1 MKTLVGI
8 PGRRAP
14 ADAKTRALA
23 GHILE
28 SCTLELNGE
37 DAYIGR
43 TTPFKRSHMAAI
55 AFESKPTL
63 DAKDWQLL
71 ELLQK
76 DARTGYAELARQV
89 GLSAP
94 AAAERVK
101 RLEDAGV
108 IRGYRAEVDP
118 QRLGYAIEAVIRLR
132 CDGSVCSSIGP
143 ALADIPEILDYRRLA
158 GEDSGSLRVIAMSV
172 SHLEAV
178 LDRIVR
184 FHPSIST
191 TTLVVLQ
198 TSYSNR
204 PLSRAMW
211 LAGSAAA
218 R

>member
-1 MKTLVGI
+1 
-8 PGRRAP
+8 
-14 ADAKTRALA
+14 
-23 GHILE
+23 
-28 SCTLELNGE
+28 
-37 DAYIGR
+37 
-43 TTPFKRSHMAAI
+43 MAAV

-76 DARTGYAELARQV
+76 DARAGYAELGRQV

-101 RLEDAGV
+101 RVEDAGV
-108 IRGYRAEVDP
+108 IRGYRADVDP

-132 CDGSVCSSIGP
+132 CDGSVCSSLGP
-143 ALADIPEILDYRRLA
+143 ALAEIPEILDYRRLA
-158 GEDSGSLRVIAMSV
+158 GEDSGSLRVVAMSV

-178 LDRIVR
+178 LDRMIR

-198 TSYSNR
+198 TSYNNR

-211 LAGSAAA
+211 LEGSVTG
-218 R
+218 RS

>member
-1 MKTLVGI
+1 
-8 PGRRAP
+8 
-14 ADAKTRALA
+14 
-23 GHILE
+23 
-28 SCTLELNGE
+28 
-37 DAYIGR
+37 
-43 TTPFKRSHMAAI
+43 MAAI
-55 AFESKPTL
+55 TFESKPAL

-76 DARTGYAELARQV
+76 DARSGYAELGRHV

-94 AAAERVK
+94 ATAERVK

-108 IRGYRAEVDP
+108 IRGYRADVDP
-118 QRLGYAIEAVIRLR
+118 QKLGYVIEAVIRLR
-132 CDGSVCSSIGP
+132 CDGNVCASIGP
-143 ALADIPEILDYRRLA
+143 SLAEIPEILDYRRLA

-172 SHLEAV
+172 SHLESV

-198 TSYSNR
+198 TSYNNR

-211 LAGSAAA
+211 LGGSSVRA
-218 R
+218 

>member
-1 MKTLVGI
+1 
-8 PGRRAP
+8 
-14 ADAKTRALA
+14 
-23 GHILE
+23 
-28 SCTLELNGE
+28 
-37 DAYIGR
+37 
-43 TTPFKRSHMAAI
+43 MAAT
-55 AFESKPTL
+55 AFESKPGL

-76 DARTGYAELARQV
+76 DARTGYAELGRHV

-94 AAAERVK
+94 ATAERVK

-108 IRGYRAEVDP
+108 IRAYRAEVDL
-118 QRLGYAIEAVIRLR
+118 QRLGYVIEAVIRLR
-132 CDGSVCSSIGP
+132 CDGSVCASVGP
-143 ALADIPEILDYRRLA
+143 ALAEIPEILDYRRLA

-198 TSYSNR
+198 TPYTNRAVSRTMWSNG
-204 PLSRAMW
+204 RAI
-211 LAGSAAA
+211 G
-218 R
+218 

>member
-1 MKTLVGI
+1 
-8 PGRRAP
+8 
-14 ADAKTRALA
+14 
-23 GHILE
+23 
-28 SCTLELNGE
+28 
-37 DAYIGR
+37 
-43 TTPFKRSHMAAI
+43 MAA
-55 AFESKPTL
+55 ATFESKPAL

-76 DARTGYAELARQV
+76 DARTGYAELGRQV

-94 AAAERVK
+94 ATADRVK

-108 IRGYRAEVDP
+108 IRSYRAQVDP
-118 QRLGYAIEAVIRLR
+118 QKLGYAIEAVIRLR
-132 CDGSVCSSIGP
+132 CDGSACSSIGP
-143 ALADIPEILDYRRLA
+143 ALAAIPEILDYRRLA

-178 LDRIVR
+178 LDRIVS

-198 TSYSNR
+198 TPYTNR

-211 LAGSAAA
+211 ANGRAMA
-218 R
+218 

>member
-1 MKTLVGI
+1 
-8 PGRRAP
+8 
-14 ADAKTRALA
+14 
-23 GHILE
+23 
-28 SCTLELNGE
+28 
-37 DAYIGR
+37 
-43 TTPFKRSHMAAI
+43 MAAVT
-55 AFESKPTL
+55 FESNPAL

-76 DARTGYAELARQV
+76 DARTGYAELGRQV

-94 AAAERVK
+94 ATAERVK

-132 CDGSVCSSIGP
+132 CDGSICASVGHG
-143 ALADIPEILDYRRLA
+143 LANIPEVIDYRRLA

-178 LDRIVR
+178 LDRIVS

-198 TSYSNR
+198 TSYINR

-211 LAGSAAA
+211 LNGRAMGSFPRA
-218 R
+218 

>member
-1 MKTLVGI
+1 
-8 PGRRAP
+8 
-14 ADAKTRALA
+14 
-23 GHILE
+23 
-28 SCTLELNGE
+28 
-37 DAYIGR
+37 
-43 TTPFKRSHMAAI
+43 MAAV
-55 AFESKPTL
+55 AFESKPAL
-63 DAKDWQLL
+63 DTRDWLLL

-76 DARTGYAELARQV
+76 DARTGYAELGRQV

-94 AAAERVK
+94 AVAERVK

-108 IRGYRAEVDP
+108 IRRYRAEVDP
-118 QRLGYAIEAVIRLR
+118 QRLGYVIEAVIRLR
-132 CDGSVCSSIGP
+132 CDGSVCASIGP

-198 TSYSNR
+198 TPYNNR
-204 PLSRAMW
+204 PLSREMW
-211 LAGSAAA
+211 LRGSAP
-218 R
+218 

>member
-1 MKTLVGI
+1 
-8 PGRRAP
+8 
-14 ADAKTRALA
+14 
-23 GHILE
+23 
-28 SCTLELNGE
+28 
-37 DAYIGR
+37 
-43 TTPFKRSHMAAI
+43 MAAV
-55 AFESKPTL
+55 AFESKPAL
-63 DAKDWQLL
+63 DARDWQLL

-76 DARTGYAELARQV
+76 DARTGYAELGRQV

-108 IRGYRAEVDP
+108 IRGYRADVDP

-132 CDGSVCSSIGP
+132 CDGSACSSIGP
-143 ALADIPEILDYRRLA
+143 ALAEIPEILDYRRLA
-158 GEDSGSLRVIAMSV
+158 GEDSGSLRVVAMSV

-198 TSYSNR
+198 TSYNNR
-204 PLSRAMW
+204 PLSREMW
-211 LAGSAAA
+211 LQGSLTGKS
-218 R
+218 

>member
-1 MKTLVGI
+1 
-8 PGRRAP
+8 
-14 ADAKTRALA
+14 
-23 GHILE
+23 
-28 SCTLELNGE
+28 
-37 DAYIGR
+37 
-43 TTPFKRSHMAAI
+43 MATV
-55 AFESKPTL
+55 AFESKPAL
-63 DAKDWQLL
+63 DARDWQLL

-76 DARTGYAELARQV
+76 DARAGYAELGRQV

-101 RLEDAGV
+101 HLEDAGV
-108 IRGYRAEVDP
+108 IRGYRADVDP

-132 CDGSVCSSIGP
+132 CDGSACSSIGP

-158 GEDSGSLRVIAMSV
+158 GEDSGSLRVVAMSV

-198 TSYSNR
+198 TSYNNR
-204 PLSRAMW
+204 PLSREMW
-211 LAGSAAA
+211 LQGSLTGKS
-218 R
+218 

>member
-1 MKTLVGI
+1 
-8 PGRRAP
+8 
-14 ADAKTRALA
+14 
-23 GHILE
+23 
-28 SCTLELNGE
+28 
-37 DAYIGR
+37 
-43 TTPFKRSHMAAI
+43 MAAVT
-55 AFESKPTL
+55 FESKPSL
-63 DAKDWQLL
+63 DTKDWQLL

-76 DARTGYAELARQV
+76 DARAGYAELGRHV

-94 AAAERVK
+94 ATAERVK
-101 RLEDAGV
+101 RLEDVGV

-143 ALADIPEILDYRRLA
+143 ALADIPEVLDYRRLA
-158 GEDSGSLRVIAMSV
+158 GEDSGCLRVIAMSV
-172 SHLEAV
+172 SHLETV

-198 TSYSNR
+198 TSYTNR

-211 LAGSAAA
+211 ANGRAMG
-218 R
+218 

>member
-1 MKTLVGI
+1 
-8 PGRRAP
+8 
-14 ADAKTRALA
+14 
-23 GHILE
+23 
-28 SCTLELNGE
+28 
-37 DAYIGR
+37 
-43 TTPFKRSHMAAI
+43 MATVT
-55 AFESKPTL
+55 FESKPLL

-76 DARTGYAELARQV
+76 DARTGYAELGRQV

-108 IRGYRAEVDP
+108 IRGYRAEIEP
-118 QRLGYAIEAVIRLR
+118 QKLGYAIEAVIRLR
-132 CDGSVCSSIGP
+132 CDGSVCARVGS

-158 GEDSGSLRVIAMSV
+158 GEDSGSLRVVAMSV

-178 LDRIVR
+178 LDRIGR

-198 TSYSNR
+198 TSYRNR
-204 PLSRAMW
+204 PLSQAMW
-211 LAGSAAA
+211 LNGGAMVPAPQAS
-218 R
+218 

>member
-1 MKTLVGI
+1 VAVST
-8 PGRRAP
+8 
-14 ADAKTRALA
+14 
-23 GHILE
+23 
-28 SCTLELNGE
+28 
-37 DAYIGR
+37 
-43 TTPFKRSHMAAI
+43 
-55 AFESKPTL
+55 FESKPSL
-63 DAKDWQLL
+63 DARDWQLL

-76 DARTGYAELARQV
+76 DARAGYAELGRQV
-89 GLSAP
+89 GLSPP

-108 IRGYRAEVDP
+108 IRGYRAELDP
-118 QRLGYAIEAVIRLR
+118 QKLGYVIEAVIRLR
-132 CDGSVCSSIGP
+132 CDGTVCASLGP
-143 ALADIPEILDYRRLA
+143 ALAEIPEIIDYRRLA

-198 TSYSNR
+198 TPYSNR
-204 PLSRAMW
+204 PLSREAW
-211 LAGSAAA
+211 LHGST

>member
-1 MKTLVGI
+1 
-8 PGRRAP
+8 
-14 ADAKTRALA
+14 
-23 GHILE
+23 
-28 SCTLELNGE
+28 
-37 DAYIGR
+37 
-43 TTPFKRSHMAAI
+43 MATVT
-55 AFESKPTL
+55 FESKPML

-76 DARTGYAELARQV
+76 DARAGYAELGRQV

-94 AAAERVK
+94 ATAERVK

-132 CDGSVCSSIGP
+132 CDGSACASIGQG
-143 ALADIPEILDYRRLA
+143 LANIPEIIDYRRLA

-178 LDRIVR
+178 LDRIVG

-198 TSYSNR
+198 TSYINR

-211 LAGSAAA
+211 LNGRAMAS
-218 R
+218 

>member
-1 MKTLVGI
+1 VAVST
-8 PGRRAP
+8 
-14 ADAKTRALA
+14 
-23 GHILE
+23 
-28 SCTLELNGE
+28 
-37 DAYIGR
+37 
-43 TTPFKRSHMAAI
+43 
-55 AFESKPTL
+55 FESKPAL

-76 DARTGYAELARQV
+76 DARTGYAELGRQV
-89 GLSAP
+89 GMSPP

-108 IRGYRAEVDP
+108 IRGYHAELDP
-118 QRLGYAIEAVIRLR
+118 QRLGYVIEAVIRLR
-132 CDGSVCSSIGP
+132 CDGNVCATVGP
-143 ALADIPEILDYRRLA
+143 ALAEIPEIIDYRRLA

-184 FHPSIST
+184 FHSSIST

-198 TSYSNR
+198 TPYSNR
-204 PLSRAMW
+204 PLSREAW
-211 LAGSAAA
+211 LHGSI